1 MRISE
6 SSFTSAQLSFVQD
19 FLTRPGLRYVYGR
32 TLEAAS
38 IAKHVNI
45 DGYIDDFTK
54 DKTFNGLPCLTLDE
68 VPASARI
75 VSTVIQAFAN
85 SAIERLQA
93 RKLNFID
100 YFAFKAISGLS
111 LREIPYWIGAKEHF
125 QANRSAY
132 SRLYE
137 KLADNESRT
146 TFEHVLNFR
155 LNHDLGEM
163 KSFKANLEGMYFEPF
178 LTIPRKGAVFFD
190 IGSFDGRNSQHF
202 AELYPEMDLAIL
214 FEPIPAQ
221 ARELEEKFKNQAKFR
236 VFDLAI
242 ADEDGQV
249 MFSVNS
255 TASHLSKDGSG
266 ILVKTT
272 RLDSFCTSYEIVP
285 DLIKMD
291 IEGSELLAL
300 NGAIKTI
307 QENHPNLAISVYH
320 NASHLTDAFA
330 LIDDLNPDY
339 RYYLRHYTEGYTETV
354 LFAIPDSSELARY
367 TS

>member
-6 SSFTSAQLSFVQD
+6 PSFTSAQLNFVQD
-19 FLTRPGLRYVYGR
+19 FLTKPGFRYVYGR
-32 TLEAAS
+32 TQEAAS
-38 IAKHVNI
+38 IAKHVDI

-54 DKTFNGLPCLTLDE
+54 DETFDGLPCLRLDD

-75 VSTVIQAFAN
+75 ISTVIQAFAN
-85 SAIERLQA
+85 AAIEKLQA
-93 RKLNFID
+93 RKLSFID
-100 YFAFKAISGLS
+100 YFAFKAISGLP
-111 LREIPYWIGAKEHF
+111 LREIPYWIGANEHF

-137 KLADNESRT
+137 KLADEESRT

-163 KSFKANLEGMYFEPF
+163 KSFKANLKGMYFEPF
-178 LTIPRKGAVFFD
+178 LTVPRKGAVFFD
-190 IGSFDGRNSQHF
+190 IGSFDGYNSQHF

-214 FEPIPAQ
+214 FEPIPMQ
-221 ARELEEKFKNQAKFR
+221 ARELEEKFKDKAKFR

-242 ADEDGQV
+242 SDGDGQV

-266 ILVKTT
+266 ISVKTA
-272 RLDSFCTSYEIVP
+272 RLDSFCTSHELIP
-285 DLIKMD
+285 DMIKMD

-300 NGAIKTI
+300 NGATKTI
-307 QENHPNLAISVYH
+307 QKNRPNLAISVYH
-320 NASHLTDAFA
+320 NASHLTDAFS
-330 LIDDLNPDY
+330 LIDGLNPAY
-339 RYYLRHYTEGYTETV
+339 KYYLRHYTEGYTETV
-354 LFAIPDSSELARY
+354 LFAVPGF
-367 TS
+367 